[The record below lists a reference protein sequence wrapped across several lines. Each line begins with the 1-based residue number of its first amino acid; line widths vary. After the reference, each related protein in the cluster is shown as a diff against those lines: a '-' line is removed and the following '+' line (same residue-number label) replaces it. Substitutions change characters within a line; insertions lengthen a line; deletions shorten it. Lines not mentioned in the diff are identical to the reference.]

1 LFAVLFLSLLV
12 SANGWCAQ
20 NIILVRHAE
29 IAGAGSDPQLS
40 PQGKSRAQ
48 LLAYVLRDAHLDAIY
63 VTEYLRTQQTAQPTA
78 DRFHITPQKFAGGDS
93 ALVEAVRGHSS
104 GNILVVGHSNTIPAI
119 ISTLGGPEVRIG
131 QTEFD
136 HVFILTMTGAQPSLL
151 HLHYG
156 SSAAS
161 RPSSGMLS
169 QRSPAVQITFVRSGG
184 FAFPARKAVTGTI
197 DLHNDQG
204 EVSSEA
210 AYHRVLAPDE
220 AEQLRAGADPAEL
233 SKAAGQIAA
242 RTRGAAD
249 LDHYQ
254 IAVTTKDGKTHDISL
269 NTSGASNELQDLPP
283 AAAKFLRW
291 VQQEAQRIQ
300 QHRDRAQ

>member
-1 LFAVLFLSLLV
+1 MVLV
-12 SANGWCAQ
+12 STNAWCAQ

-40 PQGKSRAQ
+40 PQGKSRAE
-48 LLAYVLRDAHLDAIY
+48 LLASTLRDVHLDAIY

-78 DRFHITPQKFAGGDS
+78 DRFHITPQKFAGGNA
-93 ALVEAVRGHSS
+93 ALVEAIRGRTS
-104 GNILVVGHSNTIPAI
+104 GNILVVGHSNTIPEI
-119 ISTLGGPEVRIG
+119 ISMLGGPEVQIG
-131 QTEFD
+131 ESEFD
-136 HVFILTMTGAQPSLL
+136 NVFILTMAGAQPSLL

-161 RPSSGMLS
+161 RPNSSMLS
-169 QRSPAVQITFVRSGG
+169 QRSPVVQITFVRSGG
-184 FAFPARKAVTGTI
+184 FAFPARKSVQGTI
-197 DLHNDQG
+197 DLHDDHA
-204 EVSSEA
+204 EVSSDT
-210 AYHRVLAPDE
+210 AYHRVLSPDE

-291 VQQEAQRIQ
+291 VQQEAQKIQ
-300 QHRDRAQ
+300 EHGDRAQ